1 MYCLCNKLTNYIH
14 SIFFIGAS
22 SDKFLVTQSS
32 DVFVREG
39 EKVDFTCCLT
49 GKFERARVNWLKNQ
63 IIIGSEI
70 LLKNSEGSL
79 QKDTS
84 DCSSMTFINITR
96 KDSERYTCKVNIEVP
111 FHAEVKGNGTVITV
125 MARENAADDT
135 REGK

>member
-14 SIFFIGAS
+14 SVFFIGAS
-22 SDKFLVTQSS
+22 SDSILVTQSS

-39 EKVDFTCCLT
+39 EKVDITCCLT
-49 GKFERARVNWLKNQ
+49 GTFERARVDWLKNE
-63 IIIGSEI
+63 ISISSEI
-70 LLKNSEGSL
+70 LIKNSEGSL

-111 FHAEVKGNGTVITV
+111 FHVEVKGNGTIITV
-125 MARENAADDT
+125 IARENATDDT
-135 REGK
+135 GEGM